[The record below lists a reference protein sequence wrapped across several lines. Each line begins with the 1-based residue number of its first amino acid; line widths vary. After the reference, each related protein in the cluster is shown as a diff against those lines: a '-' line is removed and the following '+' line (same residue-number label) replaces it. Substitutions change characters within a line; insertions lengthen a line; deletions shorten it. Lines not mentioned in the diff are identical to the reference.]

1 MVESA
6 FDRARF
12 AARLATRRLGRT
24 LIARAEAGSTNDEAW
39 EAGAAGAPDGTVVVA
54 DAQTRGRGRAG
65 RVWHTTPGKA
75 LALSVLLRA
84 DAGRRALG
92 LLPLAAGLAVAQAL
106 ERLGAAPALKWPND
120 VQLAGRKVAGV
131 LCESRRVTRSEAAD
145 GARSST
151 EGADGMLDFVVAG
164 IGVNVGQGLQDL
176 PPEIAASATS
186 LALAGLA
193 TDRETVA
200 AEVLNALEP
209 LWVDLQ
215 AGSRAGLL
223 EAWSAR
229 ARFWGRPVVV
239 RTSTGEVRGT
249 ARALDTDGALLLA
262 GPDGTATAV
271 LAGDLDLPPAEA
283 EP

>member
-1 MVESA
+1 MAESA

-12 AARLATRRLGRT
+12 AARLATRRLGRS

-39 EAGAAGAPDGTVVVA
+39 EAVAAGAPDGTAVVA

-65 RVWHTTPGKA
+65 RVWHTAPGKA

-120 VQLAGRKVAGV
+120 VELAGRKVAGV
-131 LCESRRVTRSEAAD
+131 LCESRRVARSEAAD
-145 GARSST
+145 AARSST
-151 EGADGMLDFVVAG
+151 GGTDGMLDLVVVG
-164 IGVNVGQGLQDL
+164 VGVNVGQGLQDF
-176 PPEIAASATS
+176 PSEIAASATS
-186 LALAGLA
+186 LALAGLT

-209 LWVDLQ
+209 LWLDLQ
-215 AGSRAGLL
+215 VGSGAGLL

-229 ARFWGRPVVV
+229 ACFWGRPVVV
-239 RTSTGEVRGT
+239 RTPAGEVRGT
-249 ARALDTDGALLLA
+249 ARTLDADGALVLA

-283 EP
+283 DA

>member
-1 MVESA
+1 MAESA

-12 AARLATRRLGRT
+12 AARLATRRLGRS

-39 EAGAAGAPDGTVVVA
+39 EAVAAGAPDGTAVVA

-65 RVWHTTPGKA
+65 RVWHTAPGQA

-84 DAGRRALG
+84 DAGRRTLG

-131 LCESRRVTRSEAAD
+131 LCESRRVARSEAAD
-145 GARSST
+145 AARSST
-151 EGADGMLDFVVAG
+151 GGTDGMLDLVVAG
-164 IGVNVGQGLQDL
+164 IGVNVGQGLQDF
-176 PPEIAASATS
+176 PAEIAASATS
-186 LALAGLA
+186 LALAGLT

-209 LWVDLQ
+209 LWLDLQ
-215 AGSRAGLL
+215 AGTGAGLL

-239 RTSTGEVRGT
+239 RTPAGEVRGT
-249 ARALDTDGALLLA
+249 ARALDADGALLLA
-262 GPDGTATAV
+262 GPGGTATAV

-283 EP
+283 DA